1 MHSESQWRYRAHRMG
16 LRLVKYT
23 AGSPGYHQYGPFTLV
38 DRSTNHLRF
47 RGLDATAVEQMLF
60 AEQVAEA

>member
-1 MHSESQWRYRAHRMG
+1 MG

-23 AGSPGYHQYGPFTLV
+23 AGSPGYHQYGPFALV

-60 AEQVAEA
+60 AEQFAEA